1 MKNIRFYGSAPG
13 AAPMP
18 GTAAGAGRRPW
29 APAPGGGLDAGSAPA
44 TVAIRGVN
52 QQKVWLFLA
61 LIL

>member
-1 MKNIRFYGSAPG
+1 
-13 AAPMP
+13 MP
-18 GTAAGAGRRPW
+18 GTAAGAGLRPW